1 MEINRSGVHFLL
13 NLAKLIDFG
22 FGVEISTIKGIQV
35 VLYILS
41 IQHMSWS
48 PVSHDFQ
55 PLLMA
60 TLTKVQELG
69 GRFRRSTRG
78 QHSSQL
84 RYAKKLRRKICLKA
98 IFFARS
104 RQVVHCFSLTGWF
117 WIIQQVPKPD
127 SLLRCNWACFL
138 CGLKKAMTS
147 NRRVR
152 VS

>member
-1 MEINRSGVHFLL
+1 MAVGHLMLYHSI
-13 NLAKLIDFG
+13 I
-22 FGVEISTIKGIQV
+22 

-41 IQHMSWS
+41 IQHMSLS

-60 TLTKVQELG
+60 TPLMTKMQELG

-98 IFFARS
+98 IFFVRS
-104 RQVVHCFSLTGWF
+104 RQVVHCFSLTG
-117 WIIQQVPKPD
+117 
-127 SLLRCNWACFL
+127 
-138 CGLKKAMTS
+138 
-147 NRRVR
+147 
-152 VS
+152 